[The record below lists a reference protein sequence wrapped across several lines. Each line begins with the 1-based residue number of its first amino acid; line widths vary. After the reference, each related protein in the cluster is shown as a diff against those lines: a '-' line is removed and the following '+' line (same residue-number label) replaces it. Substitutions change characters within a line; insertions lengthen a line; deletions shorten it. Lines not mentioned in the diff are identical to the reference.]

1 MGRRVLVLG
10 CVFVYSLAVG
20 VDYGGTFRVRLLG
33 VFYVLVDKWCFCVVL
48 ILDSLMWAIYIVM
61 TEWLI
66 TSQQTFVLW
75 IHIILTSLIFTNCN
89 DNPDEST
96 NDAGAVFMRDREHE
110 AFLGRAMNFIR
121 KLLKNQMGLQ
131 HRLLGRIK
139 SNYQWSNLVEW
150 FEFSASLATQS
161 IRNWQ

>member
-1 MGRRVLVLG
+1 
-10 CVFVYSLAVG
+10 
-20 VDYGGTFRVRLLG
+20 
-33 VFYVLVDKWCFCVVL
+33 
-48 ILDSLMWAIYIVM
+48 
-61 TEWLI
+61 
-66 TSQQTFVLW
+66 
-75 IHIILTSLIFTNCN
+75 
-89 DNPDEST
+89 
-96 NDAGAVFMRDREHE
+96 MRDKEHE

-150 FEFSASLATQS
+150 LEFSASLATQS